1 MLLSRL
7 RPSLAAAAA
16 ETRAAAVVLLGGSA
30 TALLLI
36 LLLLL
41 PPLLPLLLDA
51 LRATEQQGRSCLG
64 HRQTRHA
71 APCADTWAGAVQ
83 VAIMIEAALQTI
95 PG

>member
-41 PPLLPLLLDA
+41 PLPPLLLDA